1 MRLYYILSSS
11 AKMWVMLATNWRGQL
26 DTGGMYKLTSVIS
39 ALSLVVIRRKRY
51 VHFSV
56 LNVVFD

>member
-11 AKMWVMLATNWRGQL
+11 AKMWVMLATNWHGQL

-39 ALSLVVIRRKRY
+39 AL
-51 VHFSV
+51 
-56 LNVVFD
+56 